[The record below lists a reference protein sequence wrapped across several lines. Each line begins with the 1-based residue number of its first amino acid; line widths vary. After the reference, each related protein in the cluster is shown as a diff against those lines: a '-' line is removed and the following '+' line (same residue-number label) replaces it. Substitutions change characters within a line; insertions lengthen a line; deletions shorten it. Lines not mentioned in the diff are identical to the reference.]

1 MKSRIVLDV
10 WVPNLGFAGWMDR
23 WHQQGRDF
31 EQLHPEY
38 EVRVEGLD
46 FWTYPQVVAEA
57 VAQGR
62 TPALAEYYFY
72 ASPVARDMLAPDG
85 SPLFTSVE
93 KAVAGRTEILGEP
106 VVIDDLLPAF
116 RDYFTYQGDLTSLPS
131 VGTTSL
137 LFANADHTRAAG
149 IDELPQTWD
158 DVVGACKLVKDLT
171 NGPAHAI
178 TWSNHGTFFQQ
189 ALALQGGLLANN
201 HNGRTG
207 RATEVNLASDAML
220 NWVEWWR
227 QLHRDGYF
235 MHTDKVPDWAGTL
248 QPFADGQVA
257 FRISSSND
265 VNFMAR
271 AAELGGF
278 ELQSGIFPY
287 DSHTPY
293 VGNAVAGTSIWL
305 RDNLDQETQDGALA
319 LLMWLH
325 NPRIAAERHKA
336 HSFVPITQA
345 SYDLLE
351 NEGWFEKH
359 PYHRLAYDHVS
370 RFPAG
375 ATRAP
380 GSTEVP
386 ISEGAFFGDFVGA
399 QDIMTHAAGD
409 VLARDADPLV
419 RFTKATQD
427 AQRLLDDYNA
437 YVLSGEPR
445 TPDRIPNSSHRV
457 EYYTDVEPY
466 SAADVE
472 KIVKIESS
480 GN

>member
-31 EQLHPEY
+31 EAAHPEY
-38 EVRVEGLD
+38 EVRVQGLD
-46 FWTYPQVVAEA
+46 FWTYPQVVAEK
-57 VAQGR
+57 VARGE

-85 SPLFTSVE
+85 SLLFTSVE

-116 RDYFTYQGDLTSLPS
+116 RDYYTYQGDLTSLPS

-137 LFANADHTRAAG
+137 LFANRDIMRKAG
-149 IDELPQTWD
+149 LDELPETWD
-158 DVVGACKLVKDLT
+158 DVVTACKTLRALT
-171 NGPAHAI
+171 DGPAHPI

-189 ALALQGGLLANN
+189 ALAIQGGLLCDN

-207 RATEVNLASDAML
+207 RATTVNLHSDEML

-227 QLHRDGYF
+227 QLHRDGHYL
-235 MHTDKVPDWAGTL
+235 HTDKIPDWAGTL
-248 QPFADGQVA
+248 QPFADAQVGM
-257 FRISSSND
+257 RISSSND
-265 VNFMAR
+265 VNFMAK

-278 ELQSGIFPY
+278 ELEVGIFPY

-305 RDNLDQETQDGALA
+305 AANLDQQTQDGALA

-336 HSFVPITQA
+336 HSFVPMTQA
-345 SYDLLE
+345 SYQLLE
-351 NEGWFEKH
+351 DEGWFERY

-370 RFPAG
+370 KFPRG
-375 ATRAP
+375 VGKP
-380 GSTEVP
+380 GVP
-386 ISEGAFFGDFVGA
+386 VSEGAFFGDFVGA
-399 QDIMTHAAGD
+399 QDIMTHAVGD
-409 VLARDADPLV
+409 VLARGADPLA
-419 RFTKATQD
+419 RFTKATAD

-466 SAADVE
+466 SAKDVE
-472 KIVKIESS
+472 KIVGIQE
-480 GN
+480 